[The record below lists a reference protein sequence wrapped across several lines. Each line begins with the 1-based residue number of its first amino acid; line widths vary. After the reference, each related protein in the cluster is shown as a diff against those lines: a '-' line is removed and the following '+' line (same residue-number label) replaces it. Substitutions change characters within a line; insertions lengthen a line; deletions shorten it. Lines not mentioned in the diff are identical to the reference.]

1 MNSKFKLWL
10 LIIIVV
16 VLGLVG
22 LYYFQ
27 DESTKALNNEV
38 ANESSVIEYD
48 DLLSE
53 VMQRKLDASNVEV
66 GQITQESAM
75 SIDNMLRAGIRTSAG
90 IVRTDTINTQMLPQ
104 YTIKI
109 NDTVT
114 AIKSVVPI
122 RLTKAFLIE
131 SEQILI
137 FAIGPGDNNC
147 DTQYQIFTVHGV
159 KYKVSKVF
167 GTCLPLTLVTESNN
181 QLEIK
186 IPQSNPYLG
195 DEVNYT
201 YLYKNGEV
209 KLVSQPTK
217 KEIKKS
223 LSKSTA
229 KAIIDLA
236 KQNGCYQDGVMLDN
250 VSCGGGKR
258 YCSMFK
264 NLKSTAKHDNNYAIL
279 KDFCE

>member
-109 NDTVT
+109 NT
-114 AIKSVVPI
+114 
-122 RLTKAFLIE
+122 
-131 SEQILI
+131 
-137 FAIGPGDNNC
+137 
-147 DTQYQIFTVHGV
+147 
-159 KYKVSKVF
+159 
-167 GTCLPLTLVTESNN
+167 
-181 QLEIK
+181 
-186 IPQSNPYLG
+186 
-195 DEVNYT
+195 
-201 YLYKNGEV
+201 
-209 KLVSQPTK
+209 
-217 KEIKKS
+217 
-223 LSKSTA
+223 
-229 KAIIDLA
+229 
-236 KQNGCYQDGVMLDN
+236 
-250 VSCGGGKR
+250 
-258 YCSMFK
+258 
-264 NLKSTAKHDNNYAIL
+264 
-279 KDFCE
+279 